1 MRSLLNFLL
10 KYNNIFIFLLLEV
23 VAFYLLAAGTSY
35 HNIKLSNAVKSAEG
49 NLQERLY
56 NASRYLSL
64 KEVNDALLRENLE
77 LRNKLERTYSDF
89 DINFF
94 PVNDSIHKQQYI
106 FSNASI
112 VNNSF
117 NKQKNFI
124 TLNKGTNHGIKEG
137 MAVVSPD
144 GIAGVIVGVSRNFSV
159 AMSVLNLDFRL
170 SARFR
175 RNGYFGSLTWDGRD
189 ESLASLNEIPTHLE
203 INIGDTLE
211 TSGYSAVFPAGLQIG
226 TVSSFDREG
235 AADFYNIS
243 VKLSTDFHNIDWVYI
258 IGNLMKEEQNEL
270 EDSIK
275 PD

>member
-10 KYNNIFIFLLLEV
+10 KYNNILIFLLLEV
-23 VAFYLLAAGTSY
+23 LALCLLASGASY
-35 HNIKLSNAVKSAEG
+35 HNIKLSNVVKSAEG

-64 KEVNDALLRENLE
+64 KEVNNALMRENLE
-77 LRNKLERTYSDF
+77 LRNRLERTYSDV
-89 DINFF
+89 DIYFF
-94 PVNDSIHKQQYI
+94 PVNDSIHRQQYI
-106 FSNASI
+106 ISNASI

-124 TLNKGTNHGIKEG
+124 TLNKGTIHGIKEG

-189 ESLASLNEIPTHLE
+189 ESFASLNEIPTHLE
-203 INIGDTLE
+203 INVGDTIE

-226 TVSSFDREG
+226 TVSSFDRKEG
-235 AADFYNIS
+235 DFYNII
-243 VKLSTDFHNIDWVYI
+243 VKLSTDFHNMDWVYI
-258 IGNLMKEEQNEL
+258 IGNLMKEEQNDL
-270 EDSIK
+270 EDSIESN
-275 PD
+275 